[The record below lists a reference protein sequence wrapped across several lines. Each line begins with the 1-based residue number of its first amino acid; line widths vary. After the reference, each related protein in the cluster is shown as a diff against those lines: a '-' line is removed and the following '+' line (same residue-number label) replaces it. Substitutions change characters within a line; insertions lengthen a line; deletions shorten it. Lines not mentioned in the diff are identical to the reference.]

1 MTDPTTPTDVDAS
14 RDGDR
19 ATDAV
24 TETDAAQTSQR
35 GAAAL
40 FPEAPRRVLGYDR
53 AAVDAFLERARQ
65 EFEGEPSPDGTPYL
79 DAAAVR
85 TAAFPLVKRGYAIE
99 PVDAA
104 LARIED
110 AFAARDREAA
120 VAAAGTRVWVARAR
134 DDAQV
139 LLNHLARPRRRR
151 FARVGWL
158 RFGYRIDEVDLVA
171 DRLVE
176 YFETGRPITVDQV
189 RAVAFRMQRRGY
201 QEEQVDA
208 LLDAVIDVMLAVR

>member
-1 MTDPTTPTDVDAS
+1 MTDPTSPTTQDDLTDPANEDDAGVGAKREENRPTP
-14 RDGDR
+14 
-19 ATDAV
+19 
-24 TETDAAQTSQR
+24 
-35 GAAAL
+35 AL
-40 FPEAPRRVLGYDR
+40 FPEAPRRVLGYDK

-65 EFEGEPSPDGTPYL
+65 EFEGEPAADGTPYL

-85 TAAFPLVKRGYAIE
+85 TAAFPLVKRGYAID

-110 AFAARDREAA
+110 AFAARGREAA
-120 VAAAGTRVWVARAR
+120 VASTGTRVWVERAR

-139 LLNHLARPRRRR
+139 LLEHLSRPRRRR
-151 FARVGWL
+151 FARAGWL
-158 RFGYRIDEVDLVA
+158 RFGYRTDEVDLVA
-171 DRLVE
+171 ERLVE

-201 QEEQVDA
+201 REEQVDA
-208 LLDAVIDVMLAVR
+208 VLDAVIDVMLAVR

>member
-1 MTDPTTPTDVDAS
+1 MTDSTTPAADVSADI
-14 RDGDR
+14 DGVQDVGGAR
-19 ATDAV
+19 AR
-24 TETDAAQTSQR
+24 QR
-35 GAAAL
+35 GSVAL
-40 FPEAPRRVLGYDR
+40 FPEAPRRELGYDR

-65 EFEGEPSPDGTPYL
+65 EFEGDPSPDGTPYL

-110 AFAARDREAA
+110 AFAARDRETA
-120 VAAAGTRVWVARAR
+120 VSTTGTRAWVARAR

-139 LLNHLARPRRRR
+139 LLDHLARPRSRR
-151 FARVGWL
+151 FSRVGWL
-158 RFGYRIDEVDLVA
+158 GFGYRIDEVDLVA

-201 QEEQVDA
+201 REEQVDA

>member
-1 MTDPTTPTDVDAS
+1 MTDPTIHADVDAS
-14 RDGDR
+14 GDADR
-19 ATDAV
+19 GTDA
-24 TETDAAQTSQR
+24 DGAHAQQR

-65 EFEGEPSPDGTPYL
+65 EFEGEPSADGVPYL

-120 VAAAGTRVWVARAR
+120 VAASGTRVWVERAR

-139 LLNHLARPRRRR
+139 LLDHLARPRRRR

-176 YFETGRPITVDQV
+176 YFEAGRPITVDQV

>member
-1 MTDPTTPTDVDAS
+1 MTDPTAPTDLDAS
-14 RDGDR
+14 RGVGNVT
-19 ATDAV
+19 APDASSSDNR
-24 TETDAAQTSQR
+24 TTT
-35 GAAAL
+35 AL
-40 FPEAPRRVLGYDR
+40 FPEAPRRVLGYDK
-53 AAVDAFLERARQ
+53 AAVDAFLECARQ
-65 EFEGEPSPDGTPYL
+65 EFEGEPAADGTHYL

-120 VAAAGTRVWVARAR
+120 VATTGTKVWVERAR

-139 LLNHLARPRRRR
+139 LLDHLARPRRRR
-151 FARVGWL
+151 FARAGWL
-158 RFGYRIDEVDLVA
+158 RFGYRTDEVDLVA

-201 QEEQVDA
+201 REEQVDA
-208 LLDAVIDVMLAVR
+208 VLDAVIDVMLAVR

>member
-1 MTDPTTPTDVDAS
+1 MTEPTSPVTRAHRPASERIEDGTAGTPYAGS
-14 RDGDR
+14 RP
-19 ATDAV
+19 APT
-24 TETDAAQTSQR
+24 
-35 GAAAL
+35 L
-40 FPEAPRRVLGYDR
+40 FPEAPRRVLGYDK

-65 EFEGEPSPDGTPYL
+65 EFEGEPAADGTPHL
-79 DAAAVR
+79 DAASVR
-85 TAAFPLVKRGYAIE
+85 TAAFPLVKRGYAVD

-120 VAAAGTRVWVARAR
+120 VASTGTRVWVERAR
-134 DDAQV
+134 DDAQ
-139 LLNHLARPRRRR
+139 LLLDHLSRPRGRR
-151 FARVGWL
+151 FARAGWL
-158 RFGYRIDEVDLVA
+158 RFGYRTDEVDLVA

-201 QEEQVDA
+201 REEQVDA
-208 LLDAVIDVMLAVR
+208 ILDAVIDVMLAVR

>member
-1 MTDPTTPTDVDAS
+1 MTDPISPTTQADLTDFDNRGGAAPGPE
-14 RDGDR
+14 RAEARTDR
-19 ATDAV
+19 A
-24 TETDAAQTSQR
+24 S
-35 GAAAL
+35 

-65 EFEGEPSPDGTPYL
+65 EFEGEPAADGTPYL

-85 TAAFPLVKRGYAIE
+85 TAAFPLVKRGYAID

-120 VAAAGTRVWVARAR
+120 VASTGTKIWVERAR

-139 LLNHLARPRRRR
+139 LLEHLSRPRKRR
-151 FARVGWL
+151 FARAGWL
-158 RFGYRIDEVDLVA
+158 RFGYRTDEVDLVA

-176 YFETGRPITVDQV
+176 YFETGQPVTVDQV

-201 QEEQVDA
+201 REEQVDA

>member
-1 MTDPTTPTDVDAS
+1 MTDPTTPAEFDAS
-14 RDGDR
+14 ADLDDR
-19 ATDAV
+19 TAA
-24 TETDAAQTSQR
+24 AAQTETR
-35 GAAAL
+35 GTPSL
-40 FPEAPRRVLGYDR
+40 FPEAPRRVLGYDK
-53 AAVDAFLERARQ
+53 AAVDEFLERARQ
-65 EFEGEPSPDGTPYL
+65 EFEGEPSADGTPYL

-120 VAAAGTRVWVARAR
+120 VATTGTRVWVERAR

-139 LLNHLARPRRRR
+139 LLDHLARPRRHR
-151 FARVGWL
+151 FARAGWL
-158 RFGYRIDEVDLVA
+158 RFGYRTDEVDLVA
-171 DRLVE
+171 ERLVE
-176 YFETGRPITVDQV
+176 YFETGRPIAVDQV

-201 QEEQVDA
+201 REEQVDA
-208 LLDAVIDVMLAVR
+208 VLDAVIDVMLAVR

>member
-1 MTDPTTPTDVDAS
+1 MTDQSSSTVQA
-14 RDGDR
+14 
-19 ATDAV
+19 
-24 TETDAAQTSQR
+24 DAAETGSA
-35 GAAAL
+35 AAAL
-40 FPEAPRRVLGYDR
+40 FPEAPRRVLGYEKR
-53 AAVDAFLERARQ
+53 AVDAFLERARR
-65 EFEGEPSPDGTPYL
+65 EFEGDPAPDGAAHLT
-79 DAAAVR
+79 AAAVR

-120 VAAAGTRVWVARAR
+120 VSSSGTKVWVEQAR
-134 DDAQV
+134 DEAQV
-139 LLNHLARPRRRR
+139 LLDHLSRPRNRR
-151 FARVGWL
+151 FARAGWL
-158 RFGYRIDEVDLVA
+158 RFGYRTDEVDLVA

-176 YFETGRPITVDQV
+176 YFETGRPISVEQV

-201 QEEQVDA
+201 REEQVDA

>member
-1 MTDPTTPTDVDAS
+1 MTDPTTPAEPDAS
-14 RDGDR
+14 VDVADMAAAGADQ
-19 ATDAV
+19 
-24 TETDAAQTSQR
+24 TETRGTSS
-35 GAAAL
+35 L
-40 FPEAPRRVLGYDR
+40 FPEAPRRVLGYDK

-79 DAAAVR
+79 DAASVR

-120 VAAAGTRVWVARAR
+120 VATTGTRVWVERAR

-139 LLNHLARPRRRR
+139 LLDHLSRPRRRR
-151 FARVGWL
+151 FARAGWL
-158 RFGYRIDEVDLVA
+158 RFGYRTDEVDLVA

>member
-1 MTDPTTPTDVDAS
+1 MTDPTTPAEPDAS
-14 RDGDR
+14 VDVADMAAAGADQ
-19 ATDAV
+19 
-24 TETDAAQTSQR
+24 TETRGTSS
-35 GAAAL
+35 L
-40 FPEAPRRVLGYDR
+40 FPEAPRRALGYDK

-65 EFEGEPSPDGTPYL
+65 EFEGEPSADGTPYL
-79 DAAAVR
+79 DAASVR

-120 VAAAGTRVWVARAR
+120 VATTGTRVWVERAR

-139 LLNHLARPRRRR
+139 LRDHLSRPRRRR
-151 FARVGWL
+151 FARAGWL
-158 RFGYRIDEVDLVA
+158 RFGYRTDEVDLVA

>member
-1 MTDPTTPTDVDAS
+1 MTDPTTPADVDAS
-14 RDGDR
+14 GTPDH
-19 ATDAV
+19 V
-24 TETDAAQTSQR
+24 TADSAAQTQQR
-35 GAAAL
+35 GGAAL
-40 FPEAPRRVLGYDR
+40 FPEAPRRVLGYDK
-53 AAVDAFLERARQ
+53 AAVDEFLERARQ
-65 EFEGEPSPDGTPYL
+65 EFEGEPSADGTPYL

-120 VAAAGTRVWVARAR
+120 VAAAGTRVWVEQAR

-139 LLNHLARPRRRR
+139 LLDHLARPRRRR

-158 RFGYRIDEVDLVA
+158 HFGYRIDEVDLVA

-176 YFETGRPITVDQV
+176 YFEAGRPISVDQV
-189 RAVAFRMQRRGY
+189 RSVAFRMQRRGY
-201 QEEQVDA
+201 QEGQVDA

>member
-1 MTDPTTPTDVDAS
+1 MTDPTTPAAFDASADVDDPPVAE
-14 RDGDR
+14 G
-19 ATDAV
+19 AQ
-24 TETDAAQTSQR
+24 TETRGTS
-35 GAAAL
+35 AL
-40 FPEAPRRVLGYDR
+40 FPEAPRRVLGYEK

-65 EFEGEPSPDGTPYL
+65 EFEGEPSADGTPYL

-110 AFAARDREAA
+110 AFAARDREAV
-120 VAAAGTRVWVARAR
+120 VATTGTKVWVERAR

-139 LLNHLARPRRRR
+139 LLDHLSRPRRHR
-151 FARVGWL
+151 FARAGWL
-158 RFGYRIDEVDLVA
+158 RFGYRTDEVDLVA

-176 YFETGRPITVDQV
+176 YFETGRHITVDQV

-201 QEEQVDA
+201 REEQVDA

>member
-1 MTDPTTPTDVDAS
+1 MTDPTNLEAS
-14 RDGDR
+14 RR
-19 ATDAV
+19 ADDA
-24 TETDAAQTSQR
+24 T
-35 GAAAL
+35 GAAASDTRGTSAL
-40 FPEAPRRVLGYDR
+40 FPEAPRRVLGYDKE
-53 AAVDAFLERARQ
+53 AVDSFLERARQ
-65 EFEGEPSPDGTPYL
+65 EFEGEPAADGTHYL

-120 VAAAGTRVWVARAR
+120 VATTGTKVWVERAR

-139 LLNHLARPRRRR
+139 LLDHLARPRRRR
-151 FARVGWL
+151 FARAGWL
-158 RFGYRIDEVDLVA
+158 RFGYRTDEVDLVA
-171 DRLVE
+171 ERLVD

-201 QEEQVDA
+201 REEQVDA

>member
-1 MTDPTTPTDVDAS
+1 MTDPTP
-14 RDGDR
+14 
-19 ATDAV
+19 
-24 TETDAAQTSQR
+24 
-35 GAAAL
+35 AL
-40 FPEAPRRVLGYDR
+40 FPEAPRRVLGYDKT
-53 AAVDAFLERARQ
+53 AVDAFLERARQ
-65 EFEGEPSPDGTPYL
+65 EFEGEPAADGTPYL

-85 TAAFPLVKRGYAIE
+85 TAAFPLVKGGYAID

-120 VAAAGTRVWVARAR
+120 VASTGTKVWVERAR

-139 LLNHLARPRRRR
+139 LLDHLSRPRRRR
-151 FARVGWL
+151 FARAGWL
-158 RFGYRIDEVDLVA
+158 RFGYRTDEVDLVA

-201 QEEQVDA
+201 REEQVDA
-208 LLDAVIDVMLAVR
+208 VLDAVIDVMLAVR